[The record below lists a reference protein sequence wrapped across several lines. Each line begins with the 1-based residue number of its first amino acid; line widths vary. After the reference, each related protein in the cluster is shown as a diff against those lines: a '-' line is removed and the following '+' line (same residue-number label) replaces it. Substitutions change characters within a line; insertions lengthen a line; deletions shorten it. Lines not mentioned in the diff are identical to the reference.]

1 MLVIKKIPKLTDHGD
16 KQIQRTKNQLIFGIN
31 LVMRTHQL
39 IENIKMIHSKPLF
52 KCVEW
57 FYAQSL
63 NLSRIPCTFKSLDI
77 NLRKCFS
84 DKLKI

>member
-1 MLVIKKIPKLTDHGD
+1 MLVMKKIPKLTDHGD
-16 KQIQRTKNQLIFGIN
+16 NRSKEQKIYWDA
-31 LVMRTHQL
+31 HQL

-63 NLSRIPCTFKSLDI
+63 NLSRIPCTFI
-77 NLRKCFS
+77 RI
-84 DKLKI
+84 KI